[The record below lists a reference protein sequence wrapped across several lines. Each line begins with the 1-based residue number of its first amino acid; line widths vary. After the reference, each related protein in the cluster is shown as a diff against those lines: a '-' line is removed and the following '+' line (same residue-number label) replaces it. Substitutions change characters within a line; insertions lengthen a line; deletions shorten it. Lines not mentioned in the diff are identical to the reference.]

1 MARVSLDGRCVD
13 GRYNK
18 LIIYNRPSCFKTLQ
32 FDIMNV
38 QKWIEFQCG
47 KNQDGRCVGKK

>member
-1 MARVSLDGRCVD
+1 MA
-13 GRYNK
+13 
-18 LIIYNRPSCFKTLQ
+18 SCFKTLQ

-47 KNQDGRCVGKK
+47 KNQDGRCVGKKQMKKKSMVESIHEKTMGKRI